1 MPAEEGQPDDQPR
14 VTGQVPPPAPTTG
27 LEQILPG
34 RPPLPHAEE
43 KGAFFVYQRELA
55 PGTRLEQ
62 YEIIRV
68 LGSGGFG
75 ITYLAKDLF
84 LNRNVVIKEN
94 FPSRYSY
101 RDPLTGHIR
110 PNNEHDLENYTWALK
125 SFLSEAQ
132 TLAELNNPGIV
143 RILSVFEANG
153 TAYFAMEHITGL
165 SLDYL
170 GEKLHS
176 TGHRYTE
183 DELKGLL
190 TRLLRILDYLH
201 SRHIYH
207 RDIKPGNILLTE
219 EGTPVLI
226 DFGAARHALK
236 LHAATVLTT
245 QGYSSPEQALGKTNI
260 GPWSDLYSVGAT
272 FYALLTGNPPD
283 RAEARLAEDEM
294 QPLHSDPV
302 LTRYYSRQFLLSL
315 DKALAPQI
323 NCRYQTAGEWIHD
336 ICAISGE
343 ESSATIQVL
352 PADLRHAHPEGM
364 PTPGAG
370 KNIGSRKAATGTDG
384 LHSASRR
391 QSARALRRNRHMMSL
406 LVGSACTILLGAGAF
421 YLLDYMKKAPMG
433 TTINTIK
440 EAIQQP
446 AASSSVGEP
455 EPPPRDLASIRI
467 PELKITEDAA
477 LEPRSLT
484 EFRLR
489 LDDTILTR
497 SGLPPILPE
506 KLRISCIYLQIIPPA
521 ANGEKLYLTIRDSN
535 GVLVDR
541 SINAVP
547 SFTVPGQST
556 STFFFPALPE
566 LSTNRTYTY
575 SFENAAHQAVPMQM
589 ACFKNEKKRTEEAF
603 PKIRFIAAPPVPEP
617 ALLHDPA
624 YKNLVAAIATP
635 SPENKNILDQTSSM
649 PGMLPAL
656 EQLSKAGY
664 PIAQQ
669 ALGKTLMSP
678 DCPGGSRPE
687 EGVEWLY
694 RSATGGCYEAMKE
707 LGILLMDI
715 PSYFPRLPQQPPLAS
730 RDYAQAAR
738 FLRMA
743 VQYRDQEALYLLSLM
758 YSQGWGVPASPELS
772 SLMME
777 RLNGS
782 SYSTDSLNPNAPIAA
797 YWLPLPLAGEK
808 NTILRFTIPGPF
820 APSQLKGVTLH
831 NTSLKDAF
839 SISKINILQHG
850 RLILDII
857 SPQEVLPGKSSA
869 PIGISIPEGL
879 LADTTLPLEVEILLT
894 PGNSCGVVE
903 MPPPVEKKNSR
914 IEIN

>member
-1 MPAEEGQPDDQPR
+1 
-14 VTGQVPPPAPTTG
+14 
-27 LEQILPG
+27 
-34 RPPLPHAEE
+34 
-43 KGAFFVYQRELA
+43 
-55 PGTRLEQ
+55 
-62 YEIIRV
+62 
-68 LGSGGFG
+68 
-75 ITYLAKDLF
+75 
-84 LNRNVVIKEN
+84 
-94 FPSRYSY
+94 
-101 RDPLTGHIR
+101 
-110 PNNEHDLENYTWALK
+110 
-125 SFLSEAQ
+125 
-132 TLAELNNPGIV
+132 
-143 RILSVFEANG
+143 
-153 TAYFAMEHITGL
+153 
-165 SLDYL
+165 
-170 GEKLHS
+170 
-176 TGHRYTE
+176 
-183 DELKGLL
+183 
-190 TRLLRILDYLH
+190 
-201 SRHIYH
+201 
-207 RDIKPGNILLTE
+207 
-219 EGTPVLI
+219 
-226 DFGAARHALK
+226 
-236 LHAATVLTT
+236 
-245 QGYSSPEQALGKTNI
+245 
-260 GPWSDLYSVGAT
+260 
-272 FYALLTGNPPD
+272 
-283 RAEARLAEDEM
+283 
-294 QPLHSDPV
+294 
-302 LTRYYSRQFLLSL
+302 
-315 DKALAPQI
+315 
-323 NCRYQTAGEWIHD
+323 
-336 ICAISGE
+336 
-343 ESSATIQVL
+343 
-352 PADLRHAHPEGM
+352 M

-566 LSTNRTYTY
+566 LSTDRTYTY

-589 ACFKNEKKRTEEAF
+589 ACFKNETKRTDEAF

-624 YKNLVAAIATP
+624 YKNLVAAIAAP
-635 SPENKNILDQTSSM
+635 SPENENILDQASSM

-903 MPPPVEKKNSR
+903 MPPPVEKKNSG

>member
-1 MPAEEGQPDDQPR
+1 
-14 VTGQVPPPAPTTG
+14 
-27 LEQILPG
+27 
-34 RPPLPHAEE
+34 
-43 KGAFFVYQRELA
+43 
-55 PGTRLEQ
+55 
-62 YEIIRV
+62 
-68 LGSGGFG
+68 
-75 ITYLAKDLF
+75 
-84 LNRNVVIKEN
+84 
-94 FPSRYSY
+94 
-101 RDPLTGHIR
+101 
-110 PNNEHDLENYTWALK
+110 
-125 SFLSEAQ
+125 
-132 TLAELNNPGIV
+132 
-143 RILSVFEANG
+143 
-153 TAYFAMEHITGL
+153 
-165 SLDYL
+165 
-170 GEKLHS
+170 
-176 TGHRYTE
+176 
-183 DELKGLL
+183 
-190 TRLLRILDYLH
+190 
-201 SRHIYH
+201 
-207 RDIKPGNILLTE
+207 
-219 EGTPVLI
+219 
-226 DFGAARHALK
+226 
-236 LHAATVLTT
+236 
-245 QGYSSPEQALGKTNI
+245 
-260 GPWSDLYSVGAT
+260 
-272 FYALLTGNPPD
+272 
-283 RAEARLAEDEM
+283 
-294 QPLHSDPV
+294 
-302 LTRYYSRQFLLSL
+302 
-315 DKALAPQI
+315 
-323 NCRYQTAGEWIHD
+323 
-336 ICAISGE
+336 
-343 ESSATIQVL
+343 
-352 PADLRHAHPEGM
+352 
-364 PTPGAG
+364 
-370 KNIGSRKAATGTDG
+370 
-384 LHSASRR
+384 
-391 QSARALRRNRHMMSL
+391 
-406 LVGSACTILLGAGAF
+406 
-421 YLLDYMKKAPMG
+421 MKKAPMG

-446 AASSSVGEP
+446 AASSNVGEP

-566 LSTNRTYTY
+566 LSTDRTYTY

-589 ACFKNEKKRTEEAF
+589 ACFKNETKRTEEAF

-624 YKNLVAAIATP
+624 YKNLVAAIAAP
-635 SPENKNILDQTSSM
+635 SPENKNILDQANSM

-669 ALGKTLMSP
+669 ALGKTLISP
-678 DCPGGSRPE
+678 DCPDGSRPE

-797 YWLPLPLAGEK
+797 YWLPLAGEK

-903 MPPPVEKKNSR
+903 MPPPVEKKNSG